1 MDWSFIFEHISFE
14 ICSQIDLFS
23 PIDEGM
29 LKDLSRRRRKEI
41 LHGNGPASDRA
52 QSGGKEEK
60 ESCYSAGRLLVTRG
74 KSLIWPPAALI
85 SPSQLSFSSLT
96 LHIGPFLV
104 LIVTPFFNLKFSLS
118 QIMGWEFFCFLA
130 KASQNQIANPIENI
144 SGIFAN
150 KISFYL
156 LWYCLLV

>member
-1 MDWSFIFEHISFE
+1 MNIFLLKYVHELTHFP
-14 ICSQIDLFS
+14 

-29 LKDLSRRRRKEI
+29 LEDLSCRRRKEI

-60 ESCYSAGRLLVTRG
+60 ESCYSAGRLLVTGG

-104 LIVTPFFNLKFSLS
+104 LIVTPLKFSLS
-118 QIMGWEFFCFLA
+118 QIMEWHSLFVFWLKPA
-130 KASQNQIANPIENI
+130 KIKLQTSSKHFRDI
-144 SGIFAN
+144 
-150 KISFYL
+150 YH
-156 LWYCLLV
+156 

>member
-1 MDWSFIFEHISFE
+1 
-14 ICSQIDLFS
+14 
-23 PIDEGM
+23 M
-29 LKDLSRRRRKEI
+29 LEDLSCRRRKEI

-104 LIVTPFFNLKFSLS
+104 LIVTPFFTLDVFFVLNHGLFFWLKQAKIKLHAPSKTFQGYLPLKN
-118 QIMGWEFFCFLA
+118 CF
-130 KASQNQIANPIENI
+130 I
-144 SGIFAN
+144 
-150 KISFYL
+150 
-156 LWYCLLV
+156 CCDTVC

>member
-1 MDWSFIFEHISFE
+1 
-14 ICSQIDLFS
+14 
-23 PIDEGM
+23 M
-29 LKDLSRRRRKEI
+29 LEDLSCRRRKEI

-104 LIVTPFFNLKFSLS
+104 LIVTPLKFSLS
-118 QIMGWEFFCFLA
+118 QIVEWHSLFVFWLKPA
-130 KASQNQIANPIENI
+130 KIKLQTPSETFQ
-144 SGIFAN
+144 G
-150 KISFYL
+150 YL
-156 LWYCLLV
+156 PLKHRKNCECCPGHYLIVNHYSST

>member
-1 MDWSFIFEHISFE
+1 MFLLKYVHKLTSFP
-14 ICSQIDLFS
+14 

-29 LKDLSRRRRKEI
+29 LEDLSCRRRKEI

-60 ESCYSAGRLLVTRG
+60 ESCYSAWRLLVTRG

-85 SPSQLSFSSLT
+85 SPSQLSFSSPT

-104 LIVTPFFNLKFSLS
+104 LIVTPLKFSLS
-118 QIMGWEFFCFLA
+118 QIMEWHSLFVFWLNPA
-130 KASQNQIANPIENI
+130 KIKLQTPSKTFQGYL
-144 SGIFAN
+144 SKN
-150 KISFYL
+150 KRSFYL
-156 LWYCLLV
+156 L

>member
-1 MDWSFIFEHISFE
+1 MDWSFILEHISFE

-29 LKDLSRRRRKEI
+29 LEDLSCRRRKEI

-85 SPSQLSFSSLT
+85 SQSQFRFSSLT
-96 LHIGPFLV
+96 VHIGPFLV

-118 QIMGWEFFCFLA
+118 KIMGWEFFCFLA

>member
-1 MDWSFIFEHISFE
+1 
-14 ICSQIDLFS
+14 
-23 PIDEGM
+23 M
-29 LKDLSRRRRKEI
+29 LEDLSCRRRKEI

-60 ESCYSAGRLLVTRG
+60 ESCYSAGRLLVTGG

-118 QIMGWEFFCFLA
+118 QIMGWQSFFVFWLKPA
-130 KASQNQIANPIENI
+130 KIKLQTPSKTFQ
-144 SGIFAN
+144 G
-150 KISFYL
+150 YL
-156 LWYCLLV
+156 PLKDRFICCDTIC